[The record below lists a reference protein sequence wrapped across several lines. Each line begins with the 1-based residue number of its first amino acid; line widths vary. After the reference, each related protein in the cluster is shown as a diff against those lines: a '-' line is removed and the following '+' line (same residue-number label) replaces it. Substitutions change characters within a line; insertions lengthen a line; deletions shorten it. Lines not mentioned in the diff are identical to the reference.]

1 MSVKNPGSRR
11 PSNLTNVEA
20 STITKV
26 EIRVHA
32 KTGTLQTTKGCHSVT
47 EVVAI
52 AVEVSPL
59 LITRMVQVAKEE
71 TTGSSSSPM
80 VAAFKAVVEDTIIM
94 VAIRAETTIKVI
106 TTLTIIEVV
115 VVKVTVA
122 AATKE
127 VISKTTTLA
136 AIIHSKEE
144 IAADAEGTTIIIN
157 TRTPSILSRV

>member
-11 PSNLTNVEA
+11 PSNPTNAEA

-47 EVVAI
+47 EVVVI
-52 AVEVSPL
+52 AVGVSPL
-59 LITRMVQVAKEE
+59 LITRMVQVAKEG

-115 VVKVTVA
+115 VKVTAA

>member
-11 PSNLTNVEA
+11 PSSPTNAVG

-32 KTGTLQTTKGCHSVT
+32 KTGTLQTTKGCLSVT
-47 EVVAI
+47 EVVVI

-59 LITRMVQVAKEE
+59 LITRMVQVAKEG

-115 VVKVTVA
+115 VKVTAV

-144 IAADAEGTTIIIN
+144 IVVDAEGTTIIIN